1 MIDEQFLVETL
12 TELVK
17 INSVNPDLDPD
28 GAGEEELGLYI
39 NDLLASLGIKTT
51 ITRLGPKRINV
62 IGRLEG
68 NGKGKSLMLNAHM
81 DTVGV
86 KGMKNPFSA
95 AVKKGKLYGRG
106 SYDMK
111 GSMAAIL
118 ATAKSIK
125 EHHIDLAGDVVLAF
139 VADEEFESLGT
150 QELIK
155 EYKTDGAI
163 VTEPTEL
170 DICLAHRGFGVYEI
184 TTKGKTAHGGNHREG
199 IDANSKMGLL
209 LAELENLSEKL
220 LQETAHP
227 LLDSA
232 SLHVPLIRGGQSL
245 FIYSE
250 ECTIN
255 VERRTL
261 PGEKESDV
269 LSELKDIID
278 MITNRN
284 EHFKA
289 TIKPIIWRDPYEIS
303 ARAPITT
310 TLLKSATEVLG
321 YRPSYIGHPWWED
334 SGLIGE
340 HGTETVIMGPKG
352 GGIHEKTE
360 WVDLQSLT
368 DLSNILLQTAIT
380 YCSDTK

>member
-1 MIDEQFLVETL
+1 MIDEQFLVDTL
-12 TELVK
+12 TELVQ

-28 GAGEEELGLYI
+28 GEGEEEIGMYI
-39 NDLLASLGIKTT
+39 SDLLESLGIESTV
-51 ITRLGPKRINV
+51 TRLGPKRINV
-62 IGRLEG
+62 VGRLQ
-68 NGKGKSLMLNAHM
+68 GKGTGKSLMLNAHM

-86 KGMKNPFSA
+86 KGMSNPFSA
-95 AVKKGKLYGRG
+95 AVKNGKLYGRG

-111 GSMAAIL
+111 GSIAAIL
-118 ATAKSIK
+118 ATVKSIK
-125 EHHIDLAGDVVLAF
+125 EHNINLAGDVLLTF
-139 VADEEFESLGT
+139 VADEEFESRGT
-150 QELIK
+150 QELIR

-163 VTEPTEL
+163 VTEPTNL

-184 TTKGKTAHGGNHREG
+184 STQGRTAHGGNHREG

-209 LAELENLSEKL
+209 LAELDKL
-220 LQETAHP
+220 AKRLLRKTDHP

-245 FIYSE
+245 FIYSD

-261 PGEKESDV
+261 PGEEEAGVLKE
-269 LSELKDIID
+269 LEEIIKVISSRD
-278 MITNRN
+278 K
-284 EHFKA
+284 HFKA

-303 ARAPITT
+303 DRASIVT
-310 TLLKSATEVLG
+310 TLRGCATEVLG
-321 YRPSYIGHPWWED
+321 YRPAHIGHSWWED
-334 SGLIGE
+334 SGLIGKA
-340 HGTETVIMGPKG
+340 GAETVIMGPKG

-368 DLSNILLQTAIT
+368 DLSNILLQTTVA
-380 YCSDTK
+380 YCSDNK

>member
-1 MIDEQFLVETL
+1 MIDEQFLVNTL

-17 INSVNPDLDPD
+17 INSVNPDLDPE
-28 GAGEEELGLYI
+28 GAGEEELGRYI
-39 NDLLASLGIKTT
+39 SHLLESLEIESTV
-51 ITRLGPKRINV
+51 TRLGPSRINV
-62 IGRLEG
+62 IGRLR
-68 NGKGKSLMLNAHM
+68 GKGTGKSLMLNAHM

-86 KGMKNPFSA
+86 KGMKSPFSA
-95 AVKKGKLYGRG
+95 AVRNGKLYGRG

-111 GSMAAIL
+111 GSIAAIL

-125 EHHIDLAGDVVLAF
+125 EHNIDLEGDVLMTF
-139 VADEEFESLGT
+139 VADEEFESRGT

-155 EYKTDGAI
+155 VYKTDAAI
-163 VTEPTEL
+163 VTEPTDL

-184 TTKGKTAHGGNHREG
+184 TTKGRTAHGGNHREG

-209 LAELENLSEKL
+209 LAELENLSKKLSQEKK
-220 LQETAHP
+220 HP

-269 LSELKDIID
+269 LKELEDIMK
-278 MITNRN
+278 MISSRN
-284 EHFKA
+284 KHFKA

-303 ARAPITT
+303 DQAPIVT
-310 TLLKSATEVLG
+310 TLQGCATEVLG
-321 YRPSYIGHPWWED
+321 FRPSYIGHAWWED
-334 SGLIGE
+334 SGLIGKT
-340 HGTETVIMGPKG
+340 GTETVIMGPKG

-360 WVDLQSLT
+360 WVDLKSLT
-368 DLSNILLQTAIT
+368 YLSNILLQTAVA
-380 YCSDTK
+380 YCSEN